1 MSRMQASLESIPDN
15 TRRVFVAYSGGLDSS
30 VLLHLLT
37 RERRSYE
44 IRPWHVN
51 HGLIDVAAQMEQ
63 FCVDQARRLGL
74 EIRIDRLE
82 PGEIETNVEAEAR
95 SRRYHL
101 FRQHCREG
109 DCILTAHHADDQAE
123 TFLLNALRG
132 SGVAGLR
139 GIASERHLGAALLL
153 RPLLA
158 FSRAQLEDYATRHEI
173 AWFNDP
179 SNRSLRYDRNYL
191 RHEIVPLL
199 KHRWPGLIT
208 ALSTSCEIQSETQN
222 LLEEIAAADYR
233 RLRSEPLN
241 GIATLDVQGLLALT
255 LPRRKNLLRYW
266 VKQAGFASIP
276 HARLH
281 ELLLQLHAR
290 ADAQPEIVMP
300 DCSIRVYDRRLFLV
314 AGEESPDISGEF
326 EFGQDSVIEIE
337 ALELRLGRAEIFD
350 RLGIDDRGQSLSL
363 KFRRSGERNSDRHRL
378 KRLFQKHNI
387 PPWQRDRIAQVYLD
401 GNLEGLLT

>member
-1 MSRMQASLESIPDN
+1 MSLMQASLESIPDG

-37 RERRSYE
+37 SEPRSYE

-51 HGLIDVAAQMEQ
+51 HGLVEVAAQMER
-63 FCVDQARRLGL
+63 FCVEQARRLDL

-82 PGEIETNVEAEAR
+82 LGEIETNVEAEAR
-95 SRRYHL
+95 RQRYRL
-101 FRQHCREG
+101 FRQHCRDG

-139 GIASERHLGAALLL
+139 GIAVERRLGAALLL

-158 FSRAQLEDYATRHEI
+158 FSRAQLEDYAARHEI

-179 SNRSLRYDRNYL
+179 SNRMLRYDRNYL
-191 RHEIVPLL
+191 RHEILPLL
-199 KHRWPGLIT
+199 KHRWPGLVN
-208 ALSTSCEIQSETQN
+208 ALSTSCEIQSETQD
-222 LLEEIAAADYR
+222 LLDETAQREYR
-233 RLRSEPLN
+233 RLRSEPSN
-241 GIATLDVQGLLALT
+241 GNPTLELQGLLALS
-255 LPRRKNLLRYW
+255 LPRRKNLIRHW
-266 VKQAGFASIP
+266 VKQAGFAAIP
-276 HARLH
+276 HARLQ

-290 ADAQPEIVMP
+290 ADTQPEIAMP
-300 DCSIRVYDRRLFLV
+300 GYSIRVYDRRLFLV
-314 AGEESPDISGEF
+314 AGEKSPDIGGEF
-326 EFGQDSVIEIE
+326 EFGQDPVVEIE
-337 ALELRLGRAEIFD
+337 ALELRLEREEIFD

-378 KRLFQKHNI
+378 KRLFQKHHI
-387 PPWQRDRIAQVYLD
+387 PPWQRGRVAQVYLD